1 MSKAP
6 CNAKTTPPFA
16 SHALATADG
25 YSASTRVKTGKK
37 KKSAMNFFLCFRSGD
52 VAGGG
57 SDKKGQCGTDAF
69 TYVGVGEK
77 ENAVIPKAVPVR
89 SSLTSDNEG
98 DEDKC
103 RTAQQRNE
111 GRGGFSQVLKAVLSK
126 TSLVSFVLISIILH
140 GFFSP
145 HLRDCAKFLG
155 I

>member
-1 MSKAP
+1 MSTAP

-25 YSASTRVKTGKK
+25 YSASTRVKRGKK

-57 SDKKGQCGTDAF
+57 SDKTGQFGTDGF
-69 TYVGVGEK
+69 TYVGVGE
-77 ENAVIPKAVPVR
+77 EGAAFPKVVPVR
-89 SSLTSDNEG
+89 SSLTSDNER
-98 DEDKC
+98 DEEKC

-126 TSLVSFVLISIILH
+126 TSLVSFVLISILL
-140 GFFSP
+140 FVVMSW
-145 HLRDCAKFLG
+145 FLFPTLL
-155 I
+155 